1 LRCTQQEFRRVTAQV
16 DVARSKASR
25 ATDAERYL
33 LGEID
38 SLGKAMKCK
47 YSIFV
52 MGSFC
57 LPLMISSPA
66 LLRNT
71 DACLDDKAEA
81 RRVNA
86 HLSAAQTHANS
97 VADSFWADRSKAE
110 ALTMLQDQISR
121 PERRPR
127 CVVELWELFI
137 R

>member
-1 LRCTQQEFRRVTAQV
+1 
-16 DVARSKASR
+16 
-25 ATDAERYL
+25 
-33 LGEID
+33 
-38 SLGKAMKCK
+38 
-47 YSIFV
+47 
-52 MGSFC
+52 
-57 LPLMISSPA
+57 LMISSPA